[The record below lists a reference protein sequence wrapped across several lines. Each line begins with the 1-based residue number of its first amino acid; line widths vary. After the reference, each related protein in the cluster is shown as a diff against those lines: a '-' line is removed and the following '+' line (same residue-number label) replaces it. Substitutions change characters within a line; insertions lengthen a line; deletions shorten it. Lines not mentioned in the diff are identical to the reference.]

1 MKKMCFL
8 WFFMGFVTITSAQ
21 DIAPGQQAQGYL
33 DDKNTTVDYATGI
46 FHYKVPLYTLGD
58 GGFSLPVSLDYTAKG
73 VKTEDRPGL
82 IGYNWTLNTGGV
94 VTRTIRGGIA
104 DETSFY
110 GYLYYLRQSDA
121 VPLTEDAKR
130 VNRHQRDGES
140 DIFTAVF
147 NGQSVH
153 FMLGLDAAN
162 RICALPLE
170 RTNVRIECEQ
180 NGLYTID
187 GWTVTDEEGNR
198 YIYRQKEW
206 SADIVKEEAV
216 SFNGLRDK
224 SYVSSWYLSRIE
236 PVNGSPLV
244 YHYLAD
250 VWQLSLIHI

>member
-1 MKKMCFL
+1 
-8 WFFMGFVTITSAQ
+8 
-21 DIAPGQQAQGYL
+21 
-33 DDKNTTVDYATGI
+33 
-46 FHYKVPLYTLGD
+46 
-58 GGFSLPVSLDYTAKG
+58 
-73 VKTEDRPGL
+73 
-82 IGYNWTLNTGGV
+82 
-94 VTRTIRGGIA
+94 
-104 DETSFY
+104 
-110 GYLYYLRQSDA
+110 
-121 VPLTEDAKR
+121 
-130 VNRHQRDGES
+130 
-140 DIFTAVF
+140 
-147 NGQSVH
+147 
-153 FMLGLDAAN
+153 MLGLDAAN

-244 YHYLAD
+244 YHYFSRMSGKAATGRYPAQPLLRLYDPLCLWPETAGTYFR
-250 VWQLSLIHI
+250 LRTLPGRF

>member
-187 GWTVTDEEGNR
+187 TM
-198 YIYRQKEW
+198 
-206 SADIVKEEAV
+206 
-216 SFNGLRDK
+216 
-224 SYVSSWYLSRIE
+224 
-236 PVNGSPLV
+236 
-244 YHYLAD
+244 
-250 VWQLSLIHI
+250 

>member
-147 NGQSVH
+147 NGQSVILCSAWMPLTG
-153 FMLGLDAAN
+153 FAPFLWNGRMCGSNAN
-162 RICALPLE
+162 K
-170 RTNVRIECEQ
+170 
-180 NGLYTID
+180 
-187 GWTVTDEEGNR
+187 TDSIPSTAGR
-198 YIYRQKEW
+198 
-206 SADIVKEEAV
+206 
-216 SFNGLRDK
+216 
-224 SYVSSWYLSRIE
+224 
-236 PVNGSPLV
+236 
-244 YHYLAD
+244 
-250 VWQLSLIHI
+250 